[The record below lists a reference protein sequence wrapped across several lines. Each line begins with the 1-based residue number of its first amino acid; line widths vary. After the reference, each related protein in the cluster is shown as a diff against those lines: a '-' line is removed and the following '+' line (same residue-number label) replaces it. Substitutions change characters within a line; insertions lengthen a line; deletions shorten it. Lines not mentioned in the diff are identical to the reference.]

1 MKEKKKMKIKE
12 VKKEEVFSKMMKK
25 EMPKMKKK

>member
-1 MKEKKKMKIKE
+1 MKDKKKIKVKE

-25 EMPKMKKK
+25 EIPKMKKK